1 MNRILAAGILLGA
14 LAACHGSAAGTNA
27 NGNDAEQA
35 VPAYVTSI
43 HPSLAFIRAL
53 NSDGKVYQYGTGF
66 CVMSDARHSYFL
78 TDDHVIVHDPLN
90 LNSRPADRLQ
100 VILARDSHA
109 MAGDPSVKHA
119 ARVVRKWSD
128 PDLAILEI
136 AVGNVP
142 AVTIAPAN
150 PDPGHRIAI
159 AGFPFI
165 DVTDWD
171 TANPEAS
178 MHAGS
183 ISAIKLGDRFIQYD
197 APTDNGNSGGPL
209 FDPQSGDVYGIV
221 ESVIP
226 GDKEDGPPSVYYDV
240 ATPMLVAMEVLRTT
254 PLRLTVDPKILTTGA
269 LHVVNRGTNKKCSAA
284 LTRFARTYV
293 RWAREHGSLKSMAA
307 ARGRRPPRLKRFAAK
322 YIAQRE
328 RSATREMARAI
339 RGMSGQQS
347 ADTQRSA
354 RAFLAAIERVNV
366 ADRSLAANFL
376 KPGALT
382 RSEESEG
389 PLRAAAGRLN
399 DTGNCL

>member
-1 MNRILAAGILLGA
+1 MLGA
-14 LAACHGSAAGTNA
+14 LVACHGSTVGTNA
-27 NGNDAEQA
+27 NGSGTEQG
-35 VPAYVTSI
+35 VPAYITSI

-66 CVMSDARHSYFL
+66 CVMSDAHHSYFL

-90 LNSRPADRLQ
+90 LNSPPADTLQ
-100 VILARDSHA
+100 VVLARDSHA
-109 MAGDPSVKHA
+109 MAGDPSVKHT
-119 ARVVRKWSD
+119 ARVVRKWAD

-136 AVGNVP
+136 DVGNVP
-142 AVTIAPAN
+142 PVTIAPAN
-150 PDPGHRIAI
+150 PDPGYRIAI

-240 ATPMLVAMEVLRTT
+240 ATPMLVAMEVLRKTS
-254 PLRLTVDPKILTTGA
+254 LHLTVDPKILTTGA

-284 LTRFARTYV
+284 LARFARTYV
-293 RWAREHGSLKSMAA
+293 GWAREHGSLKSMAA
-307 ARGRRPPRLKRFAAK
+307 ARSGRPGRMERFTAK
-322 YIAQRE
+322 YIATRE
-328 RSATREMARAI
+328 RSATQAMASAI
-339 RGMSGQQS
+339 RRMSGAQS

-354 RAFLAAIERVNV
+354 RAFLAAVERVNV
-366 ADRSLAANFL
+366 ADRALAANPS

-389 PLRAAAGRLN
+389 PLRAAADRLN